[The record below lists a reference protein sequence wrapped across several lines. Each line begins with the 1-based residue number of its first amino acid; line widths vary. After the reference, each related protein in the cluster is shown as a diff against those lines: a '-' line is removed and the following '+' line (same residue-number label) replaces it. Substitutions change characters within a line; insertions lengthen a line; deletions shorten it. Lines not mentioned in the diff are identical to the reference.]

1 MEVVYGFTFN
11 NHHCTDFGIIMKSK
25 NRQLLPEPNDTY
37 IQPPG
42 RQGSVLYAH
51 GLQDRIIE
59 IDCAYIETS
68 LPDIRSKARKIAAW
82 LYTRDRVI
90 LSFDD
95 EPDIYYRCKLA
106 SKVDFEHIAK
116 IAKFTLIFRCEP
128 LAYGGEENQ
137 TFVGDSAAVDNQ
149 GTLETFPRFMATFI
163 NTVGEWKVANQD
175 GDYIKIVHDF
185 EIGDTLEVNCQTGA
199 ILINDTRALDK
210 LDWQNSRFFSLRA
223 HENTLSITPTIRC
236 NTTVYWTPS
245 YL

>member
-1 MEVVYGFTFN
+1 M
-11 NHHCTDFGIIMKSK
+11 MRSK
-25 NRQLLPEPNDTY
+25 KRPILPESNDTY
-37 IQPPG
+37 VQIPG
-42 RQGSVLYAH
+42 RRGSILYPQGLH
-51 GLQDRIIE
+51 DRYIE
-59 IDCAYIETS
+59 LDCAYVGED
-68 LPDIRSKARKIAAW
+68 LPDMRVKAREIAAW
-82 LYTRDRVI
+82 LYTQDREI

-95 EPDIYYRCKLA
+95 EPDIYYRGKRAGEVDLDHI
-106 SKVDFEHIAK
+106 SKMAQ
-116 IAKFTLIFRCEP
+116 FTLVFRCEP
-128 LAYGGEENQ
+128 FVYGGEENQ

-199 ILINDTRALDK
+199 ILINDTRAMDK
-210 LDWQNSRFFSLRA
+210 LDWQNSRFFALR
-223 HENTLSITPTIRC
+223 EGEDTLSITPTIRC